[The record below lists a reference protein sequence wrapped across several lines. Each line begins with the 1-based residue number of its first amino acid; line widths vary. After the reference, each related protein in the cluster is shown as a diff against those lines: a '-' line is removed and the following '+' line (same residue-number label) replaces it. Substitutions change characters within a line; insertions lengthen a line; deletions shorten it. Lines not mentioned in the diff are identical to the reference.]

1 MGKFIAKRLLQL
13 IPILFAVSIIA
24 FGLVRVLPGGVAVAF
39 LRAKNIT
46 PTAEAVAQA
55 EKTLG
60 LDKSVPEQYLIW
72 VKDAVKLDFGKSYI
86 SNKRITPEVFG
97 SFLNTFGLAAMALVW
112 VVLFSFPLG
121 AISSLRPNGRFDHF
135 SRAFAFVGASAPA
148 FFVGF
153 LLVAL
158 FSVKMGWFPSY
169 GKKTFA
175 SYILPSLTMSFGFIA
190 SYSRILRNSLLDNIN
205 STNVLYAKGR
215 GLSGK
220 RVFFAHILRNSLI
233 PVVTNFCLS
242 FGHMLAGSVIVE
254 SVFSWPGM
262 GGLIVS
268 SINGRDYPMIQAYV
282 IVMALLFIGLNL
294 LSDILCALINPK
306 IRFEGQAQ

>member
-24 FGLVRVLPGGVAVAF
+24 FGLVRVLPGGAAVAF

-46 PTAEAVAQA
+46 PTAEAVAQT

-121 AISSLRPNGRFDHF
+121 AISSLRRLSLPSRRHLNQASSLGRR
-135 SRAFAFVGASAPA
+135 SSGNLTGRKCQSAP
-148 FFVGF
+148 
-153 LLVAL
+153 
-158 FSVKMGWFPSY
+158 
-169 GKKTFA
+169 
-175 SYILPSLTMSFGFIA
+175 
-190 SYSRILRNSLLDNIN
+190 
-205 STNVLYAKGR
+205 
-215 GLSGK
+215 
-220 RVFFAHILRNSLI
+220 
-233 PVVTNFCLS
+233 
-242 FGHMLAGSVIVE
+242 
-254 SVFSWPGM
+254 
-262 GGLIVS
+262 
-268 SINGRDYPMIQAYV
+268 
-282 IVMALLFIGLNL
+282 
-294 LSDILCALINPK
+294 
-306 IRFEGQAQ
+306 

>member
-1 MGKFIAKRLLQL
+1 
-13 IPILFAVSIIA
+13 
-24 FGLVRVLPGGVAVAF
+24 
-39 LRAKNIT
+39 
-46 PTAEAVAQA
+46 
-55 EKTLG
+55 
-60 LDKSVPEQYLIW
+60 
-72 VKDAVKLDFGKSYI
+72 
-86 SNKRITPEVFG
+86 
-97 SFLNTFGLAAMALVW
+97 
-112 VVLFSFPLG
+112 
-121 AISSLRPNGRFDHF
+121 
-135 SRAFAFVGASAPA
+135 
-148 FFVGF
+148 
-153 LLVAL
+153 
-158 FSVKMGWFPSY
+158 MGWFPSY

-233 PVVTNFCLS
+233 PVVTNICLS